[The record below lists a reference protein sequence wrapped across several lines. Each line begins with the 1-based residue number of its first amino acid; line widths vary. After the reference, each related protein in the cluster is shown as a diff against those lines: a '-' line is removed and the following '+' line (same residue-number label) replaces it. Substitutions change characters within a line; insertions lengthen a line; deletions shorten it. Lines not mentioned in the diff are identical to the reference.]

1 MVINFDC
8 FDKILQN
15 TLILYYFFCD
25 ESSPIGQQ
33 LPLPSTV
40 RNSNKIYKIVTVI
53 KVIKHQLKIYIFNT
67 QLIKQLTQYYIYYC
81 SKTVNYI
88 VILWLVHAWKK
99 RHFTASTELFYPV
112 PKQCHTHLIRSFCVF
127 LRFYCLPVCPVCP
140 QSSLSV

>member
-1 MVINFDC
+1 MFWQNLTKYINI
-8 FDKILQN
+8 ILLFVMNQVQSGN
-15 TLILYYFFCD
+15 NFLSTSTL
-25 ESSPIGQQ
+25 
-33 LPLPSTV
+33 

-99 RHFTASTELFYPV
+99 RYFTAATQTFYPV
-112 PKQCHTHLIRSFCVF
+112 PKQCHSNLVRSFCVF
-127 LRFYCLPVCPVCP
+127 LLIYCLSVSPVCP